1 MGNNLLEL
9 ITKEDIAQKLLLHMF
24 KNVVAKKL
32 VVLWLVLSH
41 FYFSTFQ
48 VANILLGVHLQC

>member
-1 MGNNLLEL
+1 MGNNFLEL

-41 FYFSTFQ
+41 FHFSTFQ
-48 VANILLGVHLQC
+48 VENILLGVHLQC